1 MGWRRRGGAGEKL
14 KDVFTDHSF
23 IYVSKI
29 DGMCDKVGV
38 QQEVSTGGTSSVDDS
53 EPMVIELS
61 EGVCAE
67 AASEPSAVGSK
78 DIVRLCIACKTKD
91 QGGGRI

>member
-1 MGWRRRGGAGEKL
+1 MVWRRTGGAGEKL
-14 KDVFTDHSF
+14 KDVSTDHSF

-29 DGMCDKVGV
+29 DSVCDEVSV
-38 QQEVSTGGTSSVDDS
+38 QQVIATGGASLVDDS
-53 EPMVIELS
+53 ESMVIELS

-67 AASEPSAVGSK
+67 ATSEPSAVGSK